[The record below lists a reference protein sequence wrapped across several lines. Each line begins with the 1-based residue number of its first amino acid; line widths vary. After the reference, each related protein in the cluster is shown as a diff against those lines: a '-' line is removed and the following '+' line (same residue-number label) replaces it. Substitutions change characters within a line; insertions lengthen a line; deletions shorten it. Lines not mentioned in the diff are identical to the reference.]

1 MTENQGSFYADFN
14 EAEFTPPVQELEVS
28 PTEAGQQ
35 AAEKT
40 LAELRSRSFAGRH
53 PELGKMIRCQ
63 TCGRRHRTVQE
74 LKTHGTDGVKKQS
87 KFVGTV
93 ACVQQFATGRYD
105 LRDPKPLLIAS
116 QTTAK
121 GVFGAAQFKG
131 KRIKSHPSK
140 IKLQFI
146 ELVRSF
152 TPDEYTQEDLKKARA
167 KARRILAEK
176 LGFDFLAPKAGK

>member
-1 MTENQGSFYADFN
+1 MTEDYYADFSD
-14 EAEFTPPVQELEVS
+14 APQVVPELEVV

-35 AAEKT
+35 AATKT
-40 LAELRSRSFAGRH
+40 LAEIRSRSFSARH
-53 PELGKMIRCQ
+53 PELGKMIKCQ
-63 TCGRRHRTVQE
+63 MCGRRHRAVQQ
-74 LKTHGTDGVKKQS
+74 LKTHGADGVTKQS
-87 KFVGTV
+87 KFVGII

-121 GVFGAAQFKG
+121 GVLGAAQFNK
-131 KRIKSHPSK
+131 KRLRPHPSK
-140 IKLQFI
+140 VKLQFI

-167 KARRILAEK
+167 KARRILAK
-176 LGFDFLAPKAGK
+176 RLGFDSLAPKAGK